1 VSVSAQ
7 LEAAHVREA
16 TITACQLRL
25 REMGRGVAEGLVEG
39 EPEAVRQI
47 AVRFGQHLHDAADAL
62 DTLRDPTEISSETR
76 ARLKQAAELAYHI
89 VTAAGAPTVGPG
101 RFDSAGPS
109 FEEFAQDLWNVLRL
123 YELPGKEGA
132 TSG

>member
-7 LEAAHVREA
+7 LEAAHIREA

-25 REMGRGVAEGLVEG
+25 REMGRGVAEVVSG
-39 EPEAVRQI
+39 ETPAAQATAET
-47 AVRFGQHLHDAADAL
+47 FGQHLHDAADAL
-62 DTLRDPTEISSETR
+62 DTLREPTEISSEAR
-76 ARLKQAAELAYHI
+76 ARLKQAGELAYHI

-109 FEEFAQDLWNVLRL
+109 FNEFARDLWNVLRL
-123 YELPGKEGA
+123 YELPGKEG
-132 TSG
+132 G